1 MDWMLRIQNYF
12 VYWRSRDSALGYR
25 EMNDVKKA
33 RDKRAS
39 ALLELLKEVVGMV
52 M

>member
-1 MDWMLRIQNYF
+1 MLRIQDYIA
-12 VYWRSRDSALGYR
+12 YWRDRDSTLGYR
-25 EMNDVKKA
+25 EMNEVKKA